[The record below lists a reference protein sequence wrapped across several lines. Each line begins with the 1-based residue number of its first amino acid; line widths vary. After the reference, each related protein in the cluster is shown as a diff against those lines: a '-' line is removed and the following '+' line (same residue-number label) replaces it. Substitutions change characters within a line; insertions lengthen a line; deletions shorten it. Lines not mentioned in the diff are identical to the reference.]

1 MVNKRVLLEALRHRK
16 LKILTRPSIKVA
28 KALDSVVKAQ
38 ARTLAVMNQ
47 QHLVMEGEEL
57 VRMAAANAEE
67 AKRTIIITIMVTT
80 KTIRDSFR
88 ESKVEMV
95 LVEDQARCLNNKMLQ
110 LKARNLSKSS
120 IHNRL
125 DNSNNICLQGLDLI
139 ITHNNS
145 LTTMTSSNLLMIELV
160 SRTGK
165 MMALGT
171 IKHQLDAAVE
181 ITVATSQE
189 VAVEAVHKE
198 MAAAAWATNNFK
210 HLSHFHNTRQVE
222 REALVVIMVVVVED
236 VAAKVI
242 TTTTMTDMT

>member
-16 LKILTRPSIKVA
+16 PKILTRPSIKVA
-28 KALDSVVKAQ
+28 KALDSVVKGK
-38 ARTLAVMNQ
+38 ARMLAVMNQ

-57 VRMAAANAEE
+57 VRMVVANAEE

-80 KTIRDSFR
+80 KTIRDSCQVR
-88 ESKVEMV
+88 EMEMV
-95 LVEDQARCLNNKMLQ
+95 MVEDRARYLNNKIPR

-120 IHNRL
+120 IHNRP
-125 DNSNNICLQGLDLI
+125 DSSNNICRQGPDLI

-145 LTTMTSSNLLMIELV
+145 PTTMTSSNLLMIEQV
-160 SRTGK
+160 SKTGK

-171 IKHQLDAAVE
+171 IRHQLDAAVE
-181 ITVATSQE
+181 ITVAINQG
-189 VAVEAVHKE
+189 VAVEAVHRE

-210 HLSHFHNTRQVE
+210 HLSHFLNTRQVE
-222 REALVVIMVVVVED
+222 IEALVVIMVVAVED
-236 VAAKVI
+236 VAAKAI